1 MKKTGRC
8 SKCDGDKLGV
18 ITQVRDQGERG
29 IERRHVGTSTTR
41 GLLLWRT
48 DPVGE
53 VEAYVCTECGYFEE
67 YVRDAAKIP
76 WNVLDGFT
84 WLKKKPPRAPFR

>member
-8 SKCDGDKLGV
+8 PKCDGNKLGV
-18 ITQVRDQGERG
+18 ITRVRDQGDRG
-29 IERRHVGTSTTR
+29 IDRRHVGTTTSR
-41 GLLLWRT
+41 GIFLVAK

-76 WNVLDGFT
+76 WAVVDGFS
-84 WLKKKPPRAPFR
+84 WLPKRPEQPFR